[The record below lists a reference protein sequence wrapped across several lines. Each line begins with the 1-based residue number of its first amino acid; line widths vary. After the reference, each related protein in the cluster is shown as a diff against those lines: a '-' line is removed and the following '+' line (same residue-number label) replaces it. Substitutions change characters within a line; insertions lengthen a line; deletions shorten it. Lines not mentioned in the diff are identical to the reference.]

1 MFLLYAIKFW
11 LGCFF
16 LYAIEFWLNEN
27 FQMKIFVNDYIPL
40 QVYS

>member
-27 FQMKIFVNDYIPL
+27 FQMKIFVNAYIPL